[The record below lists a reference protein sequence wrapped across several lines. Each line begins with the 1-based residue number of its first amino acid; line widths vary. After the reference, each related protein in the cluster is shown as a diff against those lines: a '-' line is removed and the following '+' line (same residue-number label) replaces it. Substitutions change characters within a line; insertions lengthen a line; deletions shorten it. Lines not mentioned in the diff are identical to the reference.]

1 MSGLTQV
8 EKLSF
13 DPKHLRIHWADD
25 HRSIYD
31 AVWLR
36 DNCPA
41 DRDAQS
47 GQRLVDIADLPEDPS
62 IGAVSHNSD
71 AAILITWCGEP
82 KSSWFPLSR
91 QNRNVLFRA
100 K

>member
-1 MSGLTQV
+1 
-8 EKLSF
+8 
-13 DPKHLRIHWADD
+13 
-25 HRSIYD
+25 
-31 AVWLR
+31 
-36 DNCPA
+36 
-41 DRDAQS
+41 
-47 GQRLVDIADLPEDPS
+47 VDIADLPEDPS